1 MKKIL
6 FFAILTALAALD
18 AVQAS
23 AKETNLV
30 QHLFFNLTAWYQGP
44 TVTNGSIIISNANSR
59 TIVTK
64 QVINWLGQATTNN
77 FTNASLLIIKQLGV
91 TNPATRFVVREKIK
105 GVATNVDVTPFF
117 SRTFGAPQ
125 VASTSLNTTNGAL
138 NGTFYGGV
146 GFRLQDATNY
156 PSLKGHFDV
165 GGFRITTFT
174 TLQNKHHQVVGVT
187 EQGSIPNAFGKGDI
201 TLSGTNLTPFT
212 TEGSITI
219 NGQVQEVDLQPVD

>member
-6 FFAILTALAALD
+6 LFTVMTALAAAD

-30 QHLFFNLTAWYQGP
+30 QHLSFHLTAWYQGP

-64 QVINWLGQATTNN
+64 QVINWLGQATTNS

-91 TNPATRFVVREKIK
+91 TNPLTRFVVREKIN
-105 GVATNVDVTPFF
+105 GVTTNVDVTPFF
-117 SRTFGAPQ
+117 LRTFGVPQ

-138 NGTFYGGV
+138 NGTFYGAV
-146 GFRLQDATNY
+146 SFTLRDASNY
-156 PSLKGHFDV
+156 PALKGHFAA

-174 TLQNKHHQVVGVT
+174 SLQNKHHQVIGET

-201 TLSGTNLTPFT
+201 ILSGTNVTPFSA
-212 TEGSITI
+212 EGSITI
-219 NGQVQEVDLQPVD
+219 NGQVQERD